1 MLLSTVRLLVL
12 MSLIAI
18 NAVVGRSQDLILRG
32 PEEKEA
38 AIVGLDVKQLNA
50 LGASGNWPEAGKLV
64 DDAIARSS
72 RPELLWS
79 ISGHIA
85 MRSIRSPE
93 HIDSGI
99 ARLCVLIDAWSSQPD
114 LHAVATRDILAALD
128 QVTNRWLRQNRS
140 SEAIAIVEKTIQR
153 AAKLGTKGEICRLA
167 VSRQLATL
175 LKRCNRDD
183 EARTVLNV
191 ALRDLSTRLG
201 ESFSIRR
208 QFALTAMALDMFED
222 EHSLAEQK
230 KQTSRITQELI
241 LILDSDNRNVD
252 DLTTYVDLKMNDL
265 QRQLGNS
272 IEEASAIA
280 LDMRHRLDI
289 FSVEPGSRQFRTLEI
304 KRKELS
310 AMESRIQAAR
320 QRSALIGSFPPD
332 FRAEYFIGMEPATLA
347 SLQGKVVLIDFFS
360 MNCGPCIASFPA
372 LHRLHAQYAEYGLC
386 IVGMTSLENFVWD
399 EQTKSA
405 ILSVDVSHA
414 AELDALT
421 KFRQHHRL
429 EHGIAVLADQQF
441 QRSLLVE
448 GVPQV
453 VLLDRHGRIQFVHV
467 GSSREAERE
476 LEEAIKR
483 LTMTM

>member
-1 MLLSTVRLLVL
+1 MLISTIRLLVL
-12 MSLIAI
+12 MFAI
-18 NAVVGRSQDLILRG
+18 VVGAVVGRSQDLILRG
-32 PEEKEA
+32 LEAKEA

-50 LGASGNWPEAGKLV
+50 LGASGSWLEAGNLV
-64 DDAIARSS
+64 DDAIAHSS
-72 RPELLWS
+72 RPELLWN
-79 ISGHIA
+79 ISAYIA

-99 ARLCVLIDAWSSQPD
+99 QRLCVLIDAWSSQLD
-114 LHAVATRDILAALD
+114 LHAVATRDISTALHE
-128 QVTNRWLRQNRS
+128 VTNRWLRQNKS
-140 SEAIAIVEKTIQR
+140 SEAIAIVEKTIEK
-153 AAKLGTKGEICRLA
+153 AAKLGSKGEICRLV

-175 LKRCNRDD
+175 LKRCNRGD

-191 ALRDLSTRLG
+191 AIRDLSTRLG

-222 EHSLAEQK
+222 ENSLAEQK
-230 KQTSRITQELI
+230 EQTSRITQELI

-252 DLTTYVDLKMNDL
+252 DLTTYIDLKMNDL

-272 IEEASAIA
+272 LEEASTIA
-280 LDMRHRLDI
+280 LDMRHRLDK
-289 FSVEPGSRQFRTLEI
+289 FSVEPGSRQFRTLEL
-304 KRKELS
+304 KRKDLS
-310 AMESRIQAAR
+310 AMESRIQDAR
-320 QRSALIGSFPPD
+320 LRSALIGTFPPD
-332 FRAEYFIGMEPATLA
+332 FYAEYFIGMEPATLA

-372 LHRLHAQYAEYGLC
+372 LRRLHAQYAEYGLC

-405 ILSVDVSHA
+405 ILSDKVTHEM
-414 AELDALT
+414 ELDALT
-421 KFRQHHRL
+421 KFRQHHRF

-441 QRSLLVE
+441 RRALLVQ

-453 VLLDRHGRIQFVHV
+453 VLLDRQGKIQFIHV

-476 LEEAIKR
+476 LEEAVSR
-483 LTMTM
+483 LMMTK